1 MPNAKT
7 LFLSLL
13 AALATILIVS
23 DGAAAQTSEIE
34 VAPAVPT
41 PHAKAP
47 RRDAKSDANPIAL
60 RHLAEEA
67 ARANKLPPDYFL
79 RLIHR
84 ESQFQKDV
92 VSPAGAEGIAQFMPA
107 TAQDRGVKDPFDPS
121 EALPKAAA
129 LLSDLNLQFGN
140 LGLAAAAYNAGPRR
154 VQDWLAGRGYLP
166 LETRL
171 YVLSITGRSV
181 EDWAPSGVRLLKFG
195 NTPSLDVVARGN
207 RVDVKQNWELALLLS
222 IAATEAE
229 KSRLLASVT
238 SLHSERLARSAKTA
252 RQRDVR
258 GVKAEAA
265 LCNSCIIR
273 NFY

>member
-13 AALATILIVS
+13 VALATIFIVS
-23 DGAAAQTSEIE
+23 DDALAQTSEVE
-34 VAPAVPT
+34 VAPAVQSI
-41 PHAKAP
+41 HAKAP
-47 RRDAKSDANPIAL
+47 RGDASRGPGANPTAL

-92 VSPAGAEGIAQFMPA
+92 ISPAGAEGIAQFMPA
-107 TAQDRGVKDPFDPS
+107 TAQDRGVKDPFDPN

-181 EDWAPSGVRLLKFG
+181 EDWAPPGVRLLKLG
-195 NTPSLDVVARGN
+195 NTPALDVVARGS
-207 RVDVKQNWELALLLS
+207 RVDVKQNWELTLLLS

-229 KSRLLASVT
+229 KNRLLASVT
-238 SLHSERLARSAKTA
+238 SLHSGRLARSAKTA
-252 RQRDVR
+252 RQR